1 MSVRRV
7 KTTSGTYFTLALPL
21 GWSARAGAPRPSSP
35 LRVSRKRMTALIGSI
50 PDQMGPCE
58 AESEH
63 AREREHQRCHLTRAS
78 ASGYKR
84 RRGAPLDG
92 GQEKSGGNVV
102 VCRRAA
108 AAFRRHQA
116 LRFPLCLLI
125 DKNFHKQARTPA

>member
-84 RRGAPLDG
+84 RQGALLMAVK
-92 GQEKSGGNVV
+92 KSQGETWWFVAGPQ
-102 VCRRAA
+102 RPSAGIKPYA
-108 AAFRRHQA
+108 S
-116 LRFPLCLLI
+116 LCVYS
-125 DKNFHKQARTPA
+125 